1 MASLDR
7 YRPNREAYQPPA
19 VPQPPKQSSSSS
31 SAASASAA
39 PQSAPG
45 TVPPAPSIP
54 PSAMDRH
61 LQSQSQYIPPAVPS
75 PPTHSSRTSPP
86 LRPRSRR
93 SASPQKQPPSH
104 PLSQSFQQSSQ
115 QPLQQSSQ
123 QPPHQPSSQQQHKP
137 ASNQPPFANQWFFS
151 DDELVSTP
159 SVLQGLSPAEER
171 ERRSKGVNFIYQS
184 GIAVRPHPLPQV
196 TLYVAAIFFH
206 RFYMRTSMLEERGGI
221 HHYKIA
227 ATAMFLANKTEE
239 NCFKTKNII
248 IAVAKVA
255 QKNMDLVVDEQS
267 KEYWRW
273 RDVILTYEELML
285 ETLTF
290 DLVVANPYDQLF
302 VQLRKLGQ
310 LGTKPV
316 REAAW
321 SFLNDSAL
329 TTLPLALDASDLASA
344 SIFFASVATR
354 ITLDD
359 VKGRPWW
366 QHVRADE
373 ARITRASRAMA
384 AFYTDNPLKKQQAI
398 GGRLAQVS
406 SPVFQL
412 EATRRPQELAQIN
425 SRFLDTGA
433 SGSGGGAPPISSN
446 NGRPVSRDMTP
457 LELDQRQPSQ
467 SQSQTQLQSTA
478 ATSVPDGDS
487 DAALKAA
494 ANDLD
499 HHHHYSNGNGNG
511 NGDSYANGNG
521 SRKRKSAE
529 PDNNSNGNSN
539 SNDRSDGIEEGE
551 YDGSSASPPA
561 KRARRTSEGE
571 IEE

>member
-19 VPQPPKQSSSSS
+19 VPQPPKQAPS
-31 SAASASAA
+31 SASTSSTTAA
-39 PQSAPG
+39 HS
-45 TVPPAPSIP
+45 TIPPAPSIP
-54 PSAMDRH
+54 PSASTMA
-61 LQSQSQYIPPAVPS
+61 SQSLSQSPSNRRRAGDIPPAVPS

-86 LRPRSRR
+86 LRPISRR
-93 SASPQKQPPSH
+93 SASPQKQRRAEPTSA
-104 PLSQSFQQSSQ
+104 
-115 QPLQQSSQ
+115 
-123 QPPHQPSSQQQHKP
+123 P
-137 ASNQPPFANQWFFS
+137 APNQPPFASQWFFAE
-151 DDELVSTP
+151 DELVSTP
-159 SVLQGLSPAEER
+159 SVIDGLSPAEER

-206 RFYMRTSMLEERGGI
+206 RFYMRHSMIEERGGI

-255 QKNMDLVVDEQS
+255 QKNMDLIVDEQS

-290 DLVVANPYDQLF
+290 DLVVANPYDQLWA
-302 VQLRKLGQ
+302 QLRRLGQ
-310 LGTKPV
+310 LGTKPI

-321 SFLNDSAL
+321 TFLNDSAL

-354 ITLDD
+354 LPLDD
-359 VKGRPWW
+359 IQGKPWW

-373 ARITRASRAMA
+373 ARITRATRAMA
-384 AFYTDNPLKKQQAI
+384 VFYTDNPLKKQQAN

-425 SRFLDTGA
+425 SRFLD
-433 SGSGGGAPPISSN
+433 SGLSN
-446 NGRPVSRDMTP
+446 SNSNGGRPASRDVTP
-457 LELDQRQPSQ
+457 LELDQRPSQ
-467 SQSQTQLQSTA
+467 SQSQTQTQTQNLPSTA
-478 ATSVPDGDS
+478 TTSLPDGDS
-487 DAALKAA
+487 DAALKIA

-499 HHHHYSNGNGNG
+499 RHDSNYSNG
-511 NGDSYANGNG
+511 DSRTNGNG
-521 SRKRKSAE
+521 SRKRKSVE
-529 PDNNSNGNSN
+529 PDHHGNHL
-539 SNDRSDGIEEGE
+539 SDSIEEGE
-551 YDGSSASPPA
+551 YDGSSMSPPA